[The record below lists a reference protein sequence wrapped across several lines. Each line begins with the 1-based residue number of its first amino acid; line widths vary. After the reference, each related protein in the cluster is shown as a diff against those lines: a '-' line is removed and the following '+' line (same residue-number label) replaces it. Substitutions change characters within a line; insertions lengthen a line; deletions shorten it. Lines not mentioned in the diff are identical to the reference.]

1 MASHRKL
8 IGLVLL
14 LLFLPLSVY
23 LVFQITHFFGKASG
37 VSANLIIDTGSS
49 FSVPGGVWRN
59 LAQGGEEKGRMFLSI
74 IDKVSALKPEYIRID
89 HVFDGYDVVK
99 KDPSGNLSFDWSR
112 LDLTLSDIEKTG
124 AKPFIS
130 ISYMPPVISRGD
142 IIDLPV
148 SWNDWEASC
157 QALIEHISGK
167 GNLNTTQVYYEV
179 WNEPDLF
186 GSFKTYGDK
195 NYLELYSHTVVA
207 ANRASGVNSFK
218 IGGPATTGFYRNW
231 FTAFIKLVKEGNL
244 RLDFLSWHKYS
255 MDMDEYL
262 SDSLEAKKM
271 LEDAGLDE
279 SIELLITE
287 AGPDSE
293 NNPIYDTGFSA
304 IHTLALGSVLEGN
317 INRLFGFEIK
327 DGPGEKKLWGRWGIL
342 THEKFGQPEEKPRY
356 RALGFLN
363 KMSGNKVN
371 VAGLGTW
378 VKAFAKEGE
387 GIVKT
392 LVVNYDPSGK
402 HYEAVPMTF
411 INLPSGV
418 FMFKRTNFAGGITE
432 INVATT
438 SAAWSTLQEF
448 QPNSAAI
455 FEIIPVK

>member
-293 NNPIYDTGFSA
+293 NNPIYDMGFSA

-327 DGPGEKKLWGRWGIL
+327 DGPGEKKLWGRW
-342 THEKFGQPEEKPRY
+342 
-356 RALGFLN
+356 
-363 KMSGNKVN
+363 
-371 VAGLGTW
+371 
-378 VKAFAKEGE
+378 
-387 GIVKT
+387 
-392 LVVNYDPSGK
+392 
-402 HYEAVPMTF
+402 
-411 INLPSGV
+411 
-418 FMFKRTNFAGGITE
+418 
-432 INVATT
+432 
-438 SAAWSTLQEF
+438 
-448 QPNSAAI
+448 
-455 FEIIPVK
+455 